1 MTYPNLLTAG
11 LAFMKNAFWQESEHG
26 GMYSE
31 WASLSNAVTS
41 GTSVDSTSVL
51 LKFPSSSGRDVALSV
66 VRQLAANLGIA
77 QAAEPSS
84 LTTDKEVLWCMEVS
98 KREVYIIRILV
109 S

>member
-1 MTYPNLLTAG
+1 
-11 LAFMKNAFWQESEHG
+11 
-26 GMYSE
+26 MYSE

-51 LKFPSSSGRDVALSV
+51 LKFPASSGRDVALSV

-77 QAAEPSS
+77 QAAELSS

-98 KREVYIIRILV
+98 TRIQF
-109 S
+109 SQTSTCHINMTPRT

>member
-1 MTYPNLLTAG
+1 
-11 LAFMKNAFWQESEHG
+11 
-26 GMYSE
+26 MYSE

-51 LKFPSSSGRDVALSV
+51 LKFPASSGRDVALSV

-77 QAAEPSS
+77 QAAELSS

-98 KREVYIIRILV
+98 RGCKFKCHN
-109 S
+109 

>member
-1 MTYPNLLTAG
+1 MLGLLLNLAYDLKI
-11 LAFMKNAFWQESEHG
+11 FNKNVFLQDSEHG

-51 LKFPSSSGRDVALSV
+51 LKFPASSGRDVALSV

-77 QAAEPSS
+77 QAAELSS

-98 KREVYIIRILV
+98 
-109 S
+109 